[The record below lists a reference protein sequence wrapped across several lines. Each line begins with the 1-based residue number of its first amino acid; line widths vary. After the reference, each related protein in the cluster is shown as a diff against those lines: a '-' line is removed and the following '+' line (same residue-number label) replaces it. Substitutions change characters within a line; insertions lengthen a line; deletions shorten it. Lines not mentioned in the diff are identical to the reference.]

1 MMNLLAVVTLSA
13 FSWPGLLAAVGPT
26 RLLYSAPL
34 IATVSLVCAATRHEE
49 MGPIIIHAVRFAVWV
64 VVFMAIVLVV
74 IQGLSWLQ

>member
-1 MMNLLAVVTLSA
+1 MIQLFAFLAVGA
-13 FSWPGLLAAVGPT
+13 FPLPYLLAAVGPT
-26 RLLYSAPL
+26 RLLYSLPL

-49 MGPIIIHAVRFAVWV
+49 MGQILIHAARFAIWV